1 MVPHHRGPT
10 GYALAPQSFTGRYC
24 VHSLV
29 CCFIYGFLRKLVI
42 LENNFGPAGT
52 RLVETITN
60 TFDFTEEP
68 GKLAILERAA
78 RTADTIAALEAE
90 AATQSLTAKGSM
102 GQAVINP
109 LVAEARA
116 QTSLLDKL
124 LKSLGLPDTDEATA
138 ARAEQR
144 QRRAK
149 KAAQTR
155 WGNRS

>member
-1 MVPHHRGPT
+1 MGT
-10 GYALAPQSFTGRYC
+10 TWGYALAPQSFTGRYC
-24 VHSLV
+24 VRSFV
-29 CCFIYGFLRKLVI
+29 CCFIYGFFKEVVI
-42 LENNFGPAGT
+42 MDADFGPAGA
-52 RLVETITN
+52 RLVESITSE
-60 TFDFTEEP
+60 FDFSLEP
-68 GKLAILERAA
+68 GKQAILEHAA

-90 AATQSLTAKGSM
+90 ASTQSLTAKGSM

-124 LKSLGLPDTDEATA
+124 LKSLGLPYSDEETA

-144 QRRAK
+144 RRQAK

-155 WGNRS
+155 WGNR

>member
-1 MVPHHRGPT
+1 M
-10 GYALAPQSFTGRYC
+10 
-24 VHSLV
+24 
-29 CCFIYGFLRKLVI
+29 VI
-42 LENNFGPAGT
+42 LIGEFGKAGT

-60 TFDFTEEP
+60 TFDFSEEP

-102 GQAVINP
+102 NQVVINP
-109 LVAEARA
+109 LIAEARA

-124 LKSLGLPDTDEATA
+124 LKSLGLPDSDEDTA
-138 ARAEQR
+138 AKAEQR
-144 QRRAK
+144 QRQAR

-155 WGNRS
+155 WNNR

>member
-1 MVPHHRGPT
+1 MGTPT
-10 GYALAPQSFTGRYC
+10 GYALAPKRKTGRYC
-24 VHSLV
+24 VCDLV

-42 LENNFGPAGT
+42 LIGEFGEAGT

-60 TFDFTEEP
+60 TFDFSEEP

-124 LKSLGLPDTDEATA
+124 LKSLGLPDSDEDTA
-138 ARAEQR
+138 AKAEQR
-144 QRRAK
+144 QRQAR

-155 WGNRS
+155 WNNR

>member
-1 MVPHHRGPT
+1 MGT
-10 GYALAPQSFTGRYC
+10 TWGYALAPQSFTGRYC
-24 VHSLV
+24 AYAFV

-42 LENNFGPAGT
+42 LIGDFGPAGT

-60 TFDFTEEP
+60 TFDFSEEP

-90 AATQSLTAKGSM
+90 AATQPLTAKGSM
-102 GQAVINP
+102 GQEVISP
-109 LVAEARA
+109 LIAEARA

-124 LKSLGLPDTDEATA
+124 LKSLGLPDSDEDTA
-138 ARAEQR
+138 AKAEQR
-144 QRRAK
+144 QRQAR

-155 WGNRS
+155 WGNR

>member
-1 MVPHHRGPT
+1 MPSPPKGRPDGIAPVLL
-10 GYALAPQSFTGRYC
+10 YAVLFMD
-24 VHSLV
+24 
-29 CCFIYGFLRKLVI
+29 FLRKLVVLI
-42 LENNFGPAGT
+42 GEFGKAGT
-52 RLVETITN
+52 RLVETISN

-68 GKLAILERAA
+68 GKQAILERAG
-78 RTADTIAALEAE
+78 RTADTIEALEAE
-90 AATQSLTAKGSM
+90 AATQSLISKGSM

-124 LKSLGLPDTDEATA
+124 LKSLGLPDSDEDTA
-138 ARAEQR
+138 AKAEQR
-144 QRRAK
+144 QRQAR

>member
-1 MVPHHRGPT
+1 MIVLIG
-10 GYALAPQSFTGRYC
+10 
-24 VHSLV
+24 
-29 CCFIYGFLRKLVI
+29 
-42 LENNFGPAGT
+42 EFGPAGT
-52 RLVETITN
+52 RLVETITT
-60 TFDFTEEP
+60 TFDFSEEP

-124 LKSLGLPDTDEATA
+124 LKSLGLPDSDEDTA
-138 ARAEQR
+138 AKAEQR
-144 QRRAK
+144 QRQAR

-155 WGNRS
+155 WNNR

>member
-1 MVPHHRGPT
+1 MGTPT
-10 GYALAPQSFTGRYC
+10 GYPLTSKRKTGRYC
-24 VHSLV
+24 VQSLV
-29 CCFIYGFLRKLVI
+29 CCFIYGFLRRLIVLI
-42 LENNFGPAGT
+42 GDFGPAGT

-60 TFDFTEEP
+60 TFCFDEEP

-90 AATQSLTAKGSM
+90 ASTQSLTAKGSM

-124 LKSLGLPDTDEATA
+124 LKSLGLPDSDETTA
-138 ARAEQR
+138 EKAGQR
-144 QRRAK
+144 QRQAR

-155 WGNRS
+155 WGNR

>member
-1 MVPHHRGPT
+1 MRAFFCMLF
-10 GYALAPQSFTGRYC
+10 YLWIFK
-24 VHSLV
+24 
-29 CCFIYGFLRKLVI
+29 KLVT

-60 TFDFTEEP
+60 TFCFDEEP

-90 AATQSLTAKGSM
+90 ASTQSLTAKGSM

-124 LKSLGLPDTDEATA
+124 LKSLGLPESDEETA

-144 QRRAK
+144 RRQAK

-155 WGNRS
+155 WGNR

>member
-1 MVPHHRGPT
+1 MLF
-10 GYALAPQSFTGRYC
+10 YLWIF
-24 VHSLV
+24 
-29 CCFIYGFLRKLVI
+29 KELVI
-42 LENNFGPAGT
+42 LIGDFGPAGT

-60 TFDFTEEP
+60 TFDFSEEP
-68 GKLAILERAA
+68 GKQAILERAA
-78 RTADTIAALEAE
+78 RTADTIDALEAE

-124 LKSLGLPDTDEATA
+124 LKSLGLPDSDEETA
-138 ARAEQR
+138 AKAEQR
-144 QRRAK
+144 QRQAR

-155 WGNRS
+155 WNNR

>member
-1 MVPHHRGPT
+1 M
-10 GYALAPQSFTGRYC
+10 
-24 VHSLV
+24 
-29 CCFIYGFLRKLVI
+29 
-42 LENNFGPAGT
+42 LEEEFGPAGA
-52 RLVETITN
+52 RLVESITA
-60 TFDFTEEP
+60 TFDFSEEP
-68 GKLAILERAA
+68 GKLAILARAA

-124 LKSLGLPDTDEATA
+124 LKSLGLPDSDEDTA
-138 ARAEQR
+138 AKAEQR
-144 QRRAK
+144 QRQAR

>member
-1 MVPHHRGPT
+1 MRPLFCMLS
-10 GYALAPQSFTGRYC
+10 YLWIF
-24 VHSLV
+24 
-29 CCFIYGFLRKLVI
+29 RKLVI
-42 LENNFGPAGT
+42 LIGDFGPAGT

-60 TFDFTEEP
+60 TFCFDEEP
-68 GKLAILERAA
+68 GKLVILERAA

-116 QTSLLDKL
+116 QTSLLDRL
-124 LKSLGLPDTDEATA
+124 LKSLGLPESDEESA
-138 ARAEQR
+138 AKAEQR
-144 QRRAK
+144 QRQAR

-155 WGNRS
+155 WGNR

>member
-1 MVPHHRGPT
+1 MD
-10 GYALAPQSFTGRYC
+10 AD
-24 VHSLV
+24 
-29 CCFIYGFLRKLVI
+29 
-42 LENNFGPAGT
+42 FGPAGA
-52 RLVETITN
+52 RLVDNITSE
-60 TFDFTEEP
+60 FDFSLEP
-68 GKLAILERAA
+68 AKLAILERAA

-124 LKSLGLPDTDEATA
+124 LKSLGLPDTDEDTA
-138 ARAEQR
+138 AKAEQR
-144 QRRAK
+144 QRQAR

>member
-1 MVPHHRGPT
+1 MLF
-10 GYALAPQSFTGRYC
+10 YLWIF
-24 VHSLV
+24 
-29 CCFIYGFLRKLVI
+29 RKLVI
-42 LENNFGPAGT
+42 MDVDFGPAGA
-52 RLVETITN
+52 RLVESITSE
-60 TFDFTEEP
+60 FDFSLEP
-68 GKLAILERAA
+68 AKLAILQRAA

-90 AATQSLTAKGSM
+90 ASTQSLTAKGSM

-124 LKSLGLPDTDEATA
+124 LKSLQLPDSDEDTA
-138 ARAEQR
+138 AKAEQR
-144 QRRAK
+144 QRQAR

>member
-1 MVPHHRGPT
+1 MLFYLWIFKKV
-10 GYALAPQSFTGRYC
+10 
-24 VHSLV
+24 
-29 CCFIYGFLRKLVI
+29 VI
-42 LENNFGPAGT
+42 MDVDFGPAGT
-52 RLVETITN
+52 RLVETITT
-60 TFDFTEEP
+60 TFDFSEEP

-138 ARAEQR
+138 EKAEQR
-144 QRRAK
+144 RRQAK

-155 WGNRS
+155 WGNR

>member
-1 MVPHHRGPT
+1 M
-10 GYALAPQSFTGRYC
+10 LD
-24 VHSLV
+24 
-29 CCFIYGFLRKLVI
+29 
-42 LENNFGPAGT
+42 EEFGPAGT
-52 RLVETITN
+52 RLVETITT
-60 TFDFTEEP
+60 TFDFSEEP

-116 QTSLLDKL
+116 QTSLLDRL
-124 LKSLGLPDTDEATA
+124 LKSLGLPESDEESA
-138 ARAEQR
+138 AKAEQR
-144 QRRAK
+144 QRQAR
-149 KAAQTR
+149 KAAKTR

>member
-1 MVPHHRGPT
+1 MLF
-10 GYALAPQSFTGRYC
+10 YLWIF
-24 VHSLV
+24 
-29 CCFIYGFLRKLVI
+29 RKLVI
-42 LENNFGPAGT
+42 LIGDFGPAGT

-60 TFDFTEEP
+60 TFDFSEEP
-68 GKLAILERAA
+68 GKQAILERAA

-102 GQAVINP
+102 NQVVINP
-109 LVAEARA
+109 LISEARS

-124 LKSLGLPDTDEATA
+124 LKSLGLPDSDEDTA
-138 ARAEQR
+138 AKAEQR
-144 QRRAK
+144 QRQAR

>member
-1 MVPHHRGPT
+1 MD
-10 GYALAPQSFTGRYC
+10 
-24 VHSLV
+24 
-29 CCFIYGFLRKLVI
+29 FLRKLVVLI
-42 LENNFGPAGT
+42 GEFGKAGT

-68 GKLAILERAA
+68 GKQAILERAA
-78 RTADTIAALEAE
+78 RTADTIEALEAE

-102 GQAVINP
+102 GQEVISP
-109 LVAEARA
+109 LIAEARA
-116 QTSLLDKL
+116 QTSLLDRL

-144 QRRAK
+144 QRQAR
-149 KAAQTR
+149 KAAKTR

>member
-1 MVPHHRGPT
+1 MLFYLWIFKEV
-10 GYALAPQSFTGRYC
+10 
-24 VHSLV
+24 
-29 CCFIYGFLRKLVI
+29 VI
-42 LENNFGPAGT
+42 LDADFGPAGT

-60 TFDFTEEP
+60 TFDFSEEP
-68 GKLAILERAA
+68 GKQAILERAA
-78 RTADTIAALEAE
+78 RTADTIEALEAE

-124 LKSLGLPDTDEATA
+124 LKSLGLPDTDEDTA
-138 ARAEQR
+138 AKAEQR
-144 QRRAK
+144 RRQAK

-155 WGNRS
+155 WGNR

>member
-1 MVPHHRGPT
+1 MGT
-10 GYALAPQSFTGRYC
+10 TWGYALAPQSFTGRYC
-24 VHSLV
+24 VRFFV
-29 CCFIYGFLRKLVI
+29 CCFIYGFFRKLVI
-42 LENNFGPAGT
+42 LIGDFGPAGT

-60 TFDFTEEP
+60 TFDFTEET

-124 LKSLGLPDTDEATA
+124 LKSLGLPDSDEDTA
-138 ARAEQR
+138 AKAEQR
-144 QRRAK
+144 RRQAK

-155 WGNRS
+155 WGNR

>member
-1 MVPHHRGPT
+1 MGT
-10 GYALAPQSFTGRYC
+10 TWGYALAPQSFTGRYC
-24 VHSLV
+24 VRFFV
-29 CCFIYGFLRKLVI
+29 CCFIYGFFRKLVI
-42 LENNFGPAGT
+42 LIGDFGPAGT

-60 TFDFTEEP
+60 TFDFSEEP

-102 GQAVINP
+102 NQVVINP
-109 LVAEARA
+109 LIAEARA

-124 LKSLGLPDTDEATA
+124 VKSLGLPDTDEDTA
-138 ARAEQR
+138 AKAEQR
-144 QRRAK
+144 RRQAK

-155 WGNRS
+155 WGNR

>member
-1 MVPHHRGPT
+1 MRLFSCMLF
-10 GYALAPQSFTGRYC
+10 YLWIF
-24 VHSLV
+24 
-29 CCFIYGFLRKLVI
+29 KELVI
-42 LENNFGPAGT
+42 LIGDFGPAGT

-60 TFDFTEEP
+60 TFDFSEEP
-68 GKLAILERAA
+68 GKQAILERAA
-78 RTADTIAALEAE
+78 RTADTIDALEAE

-124 LKSLGLPDTDEATA
+124 LKSLGLPDSDEETA
-138 ARAEQR
+138 AKAEQR
-144 QRRAK
+144 QRQAR

-155 WGNRS
+155 WNNR

>member
-1 MVPHHRGPT
+1 MIG
-10 GYALAPQSFTGRYC
+10 
-24 VHSLV
+24 
-29 CCFIYGFLRKLVI
+29 
-42 LENNFGPAGT
+42 EFGKAGT

-68 GKLAILERAA
+68 GKQAILERAA
-78 RTADTIAALEAE
+78 RTADTIEALEAE

-102 GQAVINP
+102 GQEVISP
-109 LVAEARA
+109 LIAEARA
-116 QTSLLDKL
+116 QTSLLDRL

-144 QRRAK
+144 QRQAR
-149 KAAQTR
+149 KAAKTR

>member
-1 MVPHHRGPT
+1 MR
-10 GYALAPQSFTGRYC
+10 SFA
-24 VHSLV
+24 
-29 CCFIYGFLRKLVI
+29 CCFIYGFFRKLVI
-42 LENNFGPAGT
+42 LIGDFGPAGT

-60 TFDFTEEP
+60 TFDFSEEP

-102 GQAVINP
+102 NQVVINP
-109 LVAEARA
+109 LIAEARA

-124 LKSLGLPDTDEATA
+124 VKSLGLPESDEESA
-138 ARAEQR
+138 AKAEQR
-144 QRRAK
+144 QRQAR

-155 WGNRS
+155 WNNR